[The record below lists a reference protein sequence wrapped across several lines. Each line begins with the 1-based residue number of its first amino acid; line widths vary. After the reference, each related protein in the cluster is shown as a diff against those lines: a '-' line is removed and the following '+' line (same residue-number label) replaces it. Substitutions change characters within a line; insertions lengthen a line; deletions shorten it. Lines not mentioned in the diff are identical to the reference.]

1 MSARGIRL
9 GLDHATLT
17 LAENLIRLGART
29 GVTQGATQLPR
40 ATVNALYRDIHGRSP
55 SSGPP
60 LQRAI
65 SLARFPWKHLQAALY
80 ATIYSHGY
88 GGQDA
93 LELEADRVIAA
104 FQTYQRLQP
113 LSAIETDRL
122 DINAAWVIAR
132 DLQARG
138 VELQF
143 CPHCSTP
150 YLVASDRPALSTCP
164 FCRLLEHPPSL
175 VTAQRSPVRLPQ
187 RRSNPVS
194 KDQRASLKSIRT
206 LSDRR
211 RLALAVRLL
220 QHEARTSLVQAATGL
235 PNCIVR
241 GLHHHL
247 HGTRPASGQLPF
259 AAGYLTRPFRR
270 HLHAMLFAV
279 IYQQLGGQTVRT
291 TVDAN
296 LLVAAYELYL
306 KIRPTDGDRYGI
318 GFTDA
323 WVLARDLRTGLARL
337 KACCRCGSSYLIAA
351 DMPRAPAC
359 PVCTLAAR
367 ATARLPKPRRKR
379 DNVGM
384 TARLGITLEEWA
396 GGR

>member
-1 MSARGIRL
+1 MLARGIRA
-9 GLDHATLT
+9 GLDNATLT
-17 LAENLIRLGART
+17 LAEDLIRLGART
-29 GVTQGATQLPR
+29 VVTQSATQLPR

-55 SSGPP
+55 PSGPP
-60 LQRAI
+60 LQWAI
-65 SLARFPWKHLQAALY
+65 SLVRFPWKHLQAALY
-80 ATIYSHGY
+80 ATIYRNCGAA
-88 GGQDA
+88 DA
-93 LELEADRVIAA
+93 SPSGEAARVIEA
-104 FQTYQRLQP
+104 FQLYRRLQP
-113 LSAIETDRL
+113 AGVIGTYRL

-132 DLQARG
+132 DLRVRR
-138 VELQF
+138 VELQS

-150 YLVASDRPALSTCP
+150 YLTASDRLQPSACP
-164 FCRLLEHPPSL
+164 FCQLLGRRQPLAPAKPPPVLPRHRRLNPPDSG
-175 VTAQRSPVRLPQ
+175 
-187 RRSNPVS
+187 RRS
-194 KDQRASLKSIRT
+194 SLKSIRT
-206 LSDRR
+206 SSDRQ

-241 GLHHHL
+241 ELHHHL

-270 HLHAMLFAV
+270 HLHAVLFAL
-279 IYQQLGGQTVRT
+279 IYQRLGGQTVRT

-318 GFTDA
+318 GLTDA
-323 WVLARDLRTGLARL
+323 WVLARDLRTGLARM
-337 KACCRCGSSYLIAA
+337 KSCCHCGSSYLIAA

-359 PVCTLAAR
+359 PVCALAAR